1 METNYPVS
9 EQELQAFQ
17 QSRKFNALFKDL
29 IFQRWNLTRI
39 RGWKCTT
46 SHDIERHLD
55 FINITLWQLEETDP
69 ARFSLEVAI
78 LPPL

>member
-1 METNYPVS
+1 MHEYYPISET
-9 EQELQAFQ
+9 ELKAFQ
-17 QSRKFNALFKDL
+17 QSRKFNSLFKDL

-46 SHDIERHLD
+46 ESDIKRHLD